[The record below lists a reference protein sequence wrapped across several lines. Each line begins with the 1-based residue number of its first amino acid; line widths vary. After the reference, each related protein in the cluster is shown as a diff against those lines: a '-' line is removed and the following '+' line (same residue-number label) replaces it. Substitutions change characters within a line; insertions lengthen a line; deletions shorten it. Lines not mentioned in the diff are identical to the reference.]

1 MIKLTKRLSAAL
13 CALLVAVCGC
23 TTFFAESTQKLTDDA
38 SLFSDSEAEEI
49 TQMLESATENTGW
62 DIIIYTNYNDVDSY
76 DMENYCNSYYD
87 EHGYGIGYDKDG
99 VFLTIDMGSRQLYV
113 ITKGEAMYYF
123 SDERTDDILDTVQY
137 DLADGEYYQ
146 AAEDFVEYTL
156 DYYNTGKPDE
166 GTYTNVEI
174 NEKADHPVVYS
185 LIHYGIP
192 SLIAGIVIAAL
203 FVLFVYLRYRN
214 NGKQGTYDLH
224 KNSSTRLTVN
234 TDTFLTKHVSVTKI
248 NTSSDSGGGS
258 SGGSSGGG
266 SSHGGGGR
274 GF

>member
-23 TTFFAESTQKLTDDA
+23 TTFFAESTQKLKDDA
-38 SLFSDSEAEEI
+38 FLFSDSEAEEI

-62 DIIIYTNYNDVDSY
+62 DIIIYTNYNYVDEY
-76 DMENYCNSYYD
+76 DMEDYCNNYYD
-87 EHGYGIGYDKDG
+87 ENGYGIGYDKNG
-99 VFLTIDMGSRQLYV
+99 VFLTIDMGSRQMYI
-113 ITKGEAMYYF
+113 ITKGDAMYYF

-137 DLADGEYYQ
+137 DLADSEYYQ
-146 AAEDFVEYTL
+146 AAEDFVAYTL
-156 DYYNTGKPDE
+156 DYYNNGKPEE
-166 GTYTNVEI
+166 GTFTNVEI

-192 SLIAGIVIAAL
+192 SLVAGLVIAAL
-203 FVLFVYLRYRN
+203 SVLFVHMRYKN

-224 KNSSTRLTVN
+224 QNSSTKLTLSN
-234 TDTFLTKHVSVTKI
+234 DTFLTKHVSVTTI
-248 NTSSDSGGGS
+248 ESSSDRGS
-258 SGGSSGGG
+258 SGGGSSGGG